1 MAPFVVNSRAR
12 FARIFILTESSQ
24 LRSSPLLE
32 AAERS
37 NNGANNLLRDPF
49 RETNLWVV
57 QESKNYDFQ

>member
-24 LRSSPLLE
+24 LRSSSLLE

-37 NNGANNLLRDPF
+37 NNGANNLLSTPF
-49 RETNLWVV
+49 RVTRLWVR
-57 QESKNYDFQ
+57 QEANIYNFQ

>member
-1 MAPFVVNSRAR
+1 MVNSRAR

-24 LRSSPLLE
+24 LRSSSLLE